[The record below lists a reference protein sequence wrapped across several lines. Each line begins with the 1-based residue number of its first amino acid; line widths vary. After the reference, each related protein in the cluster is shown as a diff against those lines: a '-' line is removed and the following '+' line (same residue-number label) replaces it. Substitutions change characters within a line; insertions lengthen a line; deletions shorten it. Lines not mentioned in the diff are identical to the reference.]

1 MGPSEARAE
10 SNLTRVLGAG
20 DATAIMIAS
29 MVGVGILTVPGKVGA
44 ACGGVG
50 WALLAWIG
58 GGLVALCGALV
69 HAELGSRYPLAGG
82 DYVYLRRAYGDFPAF
97 ISGWTSF
104 VIGFPG
110 AVALAVWA
118 AANSGFDA
126 LGLMKPPGL
135 WEMINDPGAALAPSG
150 RNFWVPTAGLMIL
163 AGLSLVHA
171 AGLKWGKRV
180 QNAQVILVLLAL
192 VILAAA
198 AWFVPLPASDR
209 PAAGGPAAGGSLW
222 GALAGA
228 GLSIFFSYSGW
239 NASAYVAGEIRD
251 PSKNLPRALIG
262 GVILVSAL
270 YVVVNLAY
278 FHLVPLNQMGTRI
291 NIGGEVAGQVFGAA
305 GARIMSLV
313 EVAVFLSCAGAMII
327 TGPRICFAMAQDGLF
342 PRGLAGLGRF
352 SGSPVRAMWLQSG
365 VAAGLILSGTFFD
378 ILNCTIFAILPLAAL
393 TTSSVF
399 VLRHRDR
406 ATGDRPPFTAPGGAA
421 TPLVFIGVVALVEAA
436 VVITA
441 LIDPGQRWYPVLGA
455 LLVGSGA
462 PVYWCWRRLARG
474 NDDPVQGWSGGRFR
488 GPG

>member
-1 MGPSEARAE
+1 MMSPAETRAD
-10 SNLTRVLGAG
+10 SGLTRLLGAG
-20 DATAIMIAS
+20 DAAAIMIAT
-29 MVGVGILTVPGKVGA
+29 MVGVGILTVPGKVVA
-44 ACGGVG
+44 ACGGAA
-50 WALLAWIG
+50 WALLAWLG

-110 AVALAVWA
+110 GVALAVWA

-126 LGLMKPPGL
+126 LGLMTPPGP
-135 WEMINDPGAALAPSG
+135 WEMIHDPGAALAPSG
-150 RNFWVPTAGLMIL
+150 RDFWVPAAGLMIL
-163 AGLSLVHA
+163 AGLSLIHA

-180 QNAQVILVLLAL
+180 QNVQVILVLAAL

-198 AWFVPLPASDR
+198 AWFVPGLSPGRWSAIGSN
-209 PAAGGPAAGGSLW
+209 PGGTFW
-222 GALAGA
+222 VALAGS

-251 PSKNLPRALIG
+251 PARNLPRALIG
-262 GVILVSAL
+262 GVILVTAL
-270 YVVVNLAY
+270 YVLVNLAY
-278 FHLVPLNQMGTRI
+278 FHLVPLSHMGTRI
-291 NIGGEVAGQVFGAA
+291 NIGGEVAGQIFGAA

-313 EVAVFLSCAGAMII
+313 EVAVFLSCAGAAII
-327 TGPRICFAMAQDGLF
+327 TGPRNCFAMAGDGLF
-342 PRGLAGLGRF
+342 PRALAGLGRK
-352 SGSPVRAMWLQSG
+352 SRAPVRAMWLQSA
-365 VAAGLILSGTFFD
+365 VAAGLLLSGTFFD

-393 TTSSVF
+393 TTSTVF
-399 VLRHRDR
+399 VLRRRDR

-441 LIDPGQRWYPVLGA
+441 LIDPDQRLYPLLGV

-462 PVYWCWRRLARG
+462 PVYWCWRRLSRRRDLG
-474 NDDPVQGWSGGRFR
+474 RPVVSG
-488 GPG
+488 P